1 MKRKYQI
8 FISSTYKDL
17 IRERQAAVEA
27 ILQAGHIPAGMELF
41 AAGDETQ
48 LNVIKRWINE
58 SDIYVLILGPRYGS
72 IDKQN
77 NKSYTELEYD
87 YALKQKIPMFSIVI
101 DEVKLKRISKYKIES
116 ESTEYLDFR
125 SKVTSNVC
133 RFFKDYKDI
142 KISILESIMEIEKR
156 KDLIGWVS
164 GTLLDELKI
173 LEMKT
178 DLTESIKSDLSDET
192 QNLFSGIPFKELKSI
207 LEREKINVP
216 DGLSLEDSGKS
227 ISLLKAMLG
236 LEAELHSGV
245 SFDHGLSNWFWY
257 QNQVAMKLKTFGLTE
272 NGMFVIKLSD
282 SGKRF
287 LLQLRRASV

>member
-1 MKRKYQI
+1 M
-8 FISSTYKDL
+8 

-58 SDIYVLILGPRYGS
+58 SDIYVLILGSRYGS
-72 IDKQN
+72 IDTQT

-101 DEVKLKRISKYKIES
+101 DELKLKRNSKYKIES
-116 ESTEYLDFR
+116 ESLEYLDFR

-156 KDLIGWVS
+156 KDLKGWVS
-164 GTLLDELKI
+164 GNLLDELKI
-173 LEMKT
+173 LEIKS
-178 DLTESIKSDLSDET
+178 DLTESIKNDLTDET

-207 LEREKINVP
+207 LEKEKIDVP
-216 DGLSLEDSGKS
+216 EGLSLEDSGKS

-272 NGMFVIKLSD
+272 NGMFVTKLSD